1 MVIANAIIYDIH
13 GQRHADVK
21 IENGIVT
28 QIGENLVDEVSIDGS
43 GCYLIPGLVD
53 TNVRLKDTQLS
64 GKNLTSLA
72 REALS
77 GGVSRVVL
85 SGDMQPSVDNEI
97 TLEFVQK
104 HYKCHSGAKIE
115 CAISALNESEQ
126 LSNIALLLKKGGRA
140 LYTNLNDDYNLIMR
154 MAQYLQMAKK
164 TLFYQAQD
172 KSLFES
178 GVISDGKVATALG
191 LPGISPMSEVVHI
204 AAMIEIARHYGIT
217 IVFKSVSEPRSVELI
232 AQARAQGIAVECE
245 VTLHHLLRSDEACRG
260 FDADAKINPP
270 LTSETKRLLLID
282 ALQKGEIHS
291 LSALHQPNSDIHK
304 DITFFDAN
312 YGTTSIG
319 EYLPLCY
326 TYLVKTG
333 IIDMATLVR
342 LACCT
347 PASHIGISAGE
358 IAVGMEADMV
368 VFNPNETMKVS
379 HHHSL
384 YKNEVLSGRVM
395 MAIQG
400 DEVTRFLK

>member
-13 GQRHADVK
+13 GQRRADVK
-21 IENGIVT
+21 IQNGIIT
-28 QIGENLVDEVSIDGS
+28 EIGEGLVDDELIDGS
-43 GCYLIPGLVD
+43 GCYLIPALVD

-77 GGVSRVVL
+77 GGVSHIVL
-85 SGDMQPSVDNEI
+85 SGDMKPCVDNEI

-104 HYKCHSGAKIE
+104 HYKCESGAKIE
-115 CAISALNESEQ
+115 CAISALNESGQ
-126 LSNIALLLKKGGRA
+126 LSNIAVLLKKGGRA
-140 LYTNLNDDYNLIMR
+140 LYTNLNDDYNLITR

-164 TLFYQAQD
+164 PLFYQAQD

-178 GVISDGKVATALG
+178 GVMSDGKVATALG

-204 AAMIEIARHYGIT
+204 AAMIEIARYTNIK
-217 IVFKSVSEPRSVELI
+217 IVFKSVTEPRCVELI
-232 AQARAQGIAVECE
+232 KQARANGVEVECE
-245 VTLHHLLRSDEACRG
+245 VALHHLLRSDEACRG

-270 LTSETKRLLLID
+270 LMSEIKRLQLID

-326 TYLVKTG
+326 THLVKTE

-342 LACCT
+342 LACAT
-347 PASHIGISAGE
+347 PASQIGLRTGE
-358 IAVGMEADMV
+358 IQIGEEADMIL
-368 VFNPNETMKVS
+368 FNPNEMMKVS

-395 MAIQG
+395 IAIQG
-400 DEVTRFLK
+400 DEVTQF

>member
-1 MVIANAIIYDIH
+1 MVIANAIVCDVQ

-21 IENGIVT
+21 IQKGVITE
-28 QIGENLVDEVSIDGS
+28 IGENLVDEVIVDAKGW
-43 GCYLIPGLVD
+43 YLLPALVD

-72 REALS
+72 NEALK

-85 SGDMQPSVDNEI
+85 SGEMNPRVDNEI

-104 HYKCHSGAKIE
+104 HHSTPNGAKIE
-115 CAISALNESEQ
+115 CAISALNENEQ
-126 LSNIALLLKKGGRA
+126 LSNVALLLKKGGKA
-140 LYTNLNDDYNLIMR
+140 LYTNLNDDYNLIIR

-164 TLFYQAQD
+164 PLFYQADD
-172 KSLFES
+172 KSLCES
-178 GVISDGKVATALG
+178 GVMSDGKVATMLG

-204 AAMIEIARHYGIT
+204 AAMIEISRHYEIA
-217 IVFKSVSEPRSVELI
+217 IVFKSVTQPRSVELI
-232 AQARAQGIAVECE
+232 AQAREQGVAVACE
-245 VTLHHLLRSDEACRG
+245 VALHHLVRSDDACRG

-270 LTSETKRLLLID
+270 LVSEIKRLQLIE
-282 ALQKGEIHS
+282 ALQKGDIHS
-291 LSALHQPNSDIHK
+291 LSALHQPNFDIHK

-326 TYLVKTG
+326 TYLVQSEILT
-333 IIDMATLVR
+333 MER
-342 LACCT
+342 LIHLSSAV
-347 PASHIGISAGE
+347 PASQIGMDAGK
-358 IAVGMEADMV
+358 IGVGMKADIV
-368 VFNPNETMKVS
+368 LFDPNEKTKVS

-384 YKNEVLSGRVM
+384 YKNETLSGRVV

-400 DEVTRFLK
+400 DEVTPF

>member
-1 MVIANAIIYDIH
+1 MVIANAFICDAH
-13 GQRHADVK
+13 SQRVGDVK
-21 IENGIVT
+21 IHNGVIVE
-28 QIGENLVDEVSIDGS
+28 IGESLTDDEIIDGS
-43 GCYLIPGLVD
+43 GWYLLPGLID
-53 TNVRLKDTQLS
+53 TNVRLKDLQLS

-72 REALS
+72 REALV

-85 SGDMQPSVDNEI
+85 SGEMTPRVDNEI

-104 HYKCHSGAKIE
+104 HYRNYDGAKIE
-115 CAISALNESEQ
+115 CAISAVNEDDR
-126 LSNIALLLKKGGRA
+126 LSNIALLLTKGGRA
-140 LYTNLNDDYNLIMR
+140 LYTHLNDDYNLIMR
-154 MAQYLQMAKK
+154 MAQYLQMAEKP
-164 TLFYQAQD
+164 LFYQAQD

-178 GVISDGKVATALG
+178 GVMSDGKVATSLG

-204 AAMIEIARHYGIT
+204 AAMIEIARHYKIK
-217 IVFKSVSEPRSVELI
+217 IVFKSVTEPRSIELI
-232 AQARAQGIAVECE
+232 AQARTEGIEVECE
-245 VTLHHLLRSDEACRG
+245 VSLHHLLRSDEACCG

-270 LTSETKRLLLID
+270 LVSETKRLLLIE

-291 LSALHQPNSDIHK
+291 LSALHQPNSDVHK

-326 TYLVKTG
+326 TYLVKKE
-333 IIDMATLVR
+333 IIDMATLVH
-342 LACCT
+342 LACT
-347 PASHIGISAGE
+347 APASQIGTKAGE
-358 IAVGMEADMV
+358 ICIGMEADV
-368 VFNPNETMKVS
+368 ILFNPNELLKVT

-400 DEVTRFLK
+400 DEVTRF